1 MSENMLMT
9 DAATTT
15 EGAPDS
21 STAAP
26 ASATATANADTTA
39 AQGQQAT
46 DGKTSA
52 DATNPATTEQTDGS
66 KDDTT
71 AESQGAPEKY
81 EFKAPDGVVVDDT
94 TIKSFSE
101 VAKDLNLPQEAAQ
114 KILDKVG
121 PAMAQRQAEVIA
133 NLNTQWVEG
142 VRSDKEIG
150 GDKLQENLAVAKK
163 AMDTFGTPELRT
175 LLNES
180 RLGNHPEIIRVFYR
194 AGKSISEDKFV
205 AGGGG
210 RPNGSKDAAKS
221 LYPNQQL

>member
-71 AESQGAPEKY
+71 AKSQGAPEKY

-94 TIKSFSE
+94 TIESFSE
-101 VAKDLNLPQEAAQ
+101 VAKELNLPQEAAQ

-121 PAMAQRQAEVIA
+121 PVMAQRQAEVIA

-205 AGGGG
+205 AGGSG